1 MGFRCR
7 RMLYIAHGQARPG
20 QARAFEAVE
29 VNLEHDILLVE
40 AVLAP
45 SRVAGQ
51 PHLVRALAMLVQP
64 LEYHTTHQT
73 ESQTNMSDQAND
85 GPEVY

>member
-45 SRVAGQ
+45 SRVARMFAS
-51 PHLVRALAMLVQP
+51 P
-64 LEYHTTHQT
+64 EII
-73 ESQTNMSDQAND
+73 
-85 GPEVY
+85 GPAIAIDAAKAIFGICLCLFICLCFSSAK